1 MRFWDIVQDPEGY
14 LTPYKVL
21 SHLYRNCGHDGVKPE
36 VHLRNQRKVVCPI
49 VNLTITSNKLFHV
62 HDAILVI

>member
-1 MRFWDIVQDPEGY
+1 MHFWDIVQDPEGY
-14 LTPYKVL
+14 LSPYKVL
-21 SHLYRNCGHDGVKPE
+21 SHLYQKCGHDGVKLE

-49 VNLTITSNKLFHV
+49 VNLTITSNKHFHV